1 MNEGAP
7 QPLSREE
14 LREGITEKLNTLH
27 AELNP
32 KELAMHQEMAKSTGA
47 DTVPMQL
54 EVDRLRR
61 QVEAKEL
68 ELARFDGRVQA
79 APKPTEE

>member
-1 MNEGAP
+1 MGMESFGNS
-7 QPLSREE
+7 QPSNREIIVEE
-14 LREGITEKLNTLH
+14 LDKLR
-27 AELNP
+27 AELNT
-32 KELAMHQEMAKSTGA
+32 KELPVHQEMARPTGL

-54 EVDRLRR
+54 EVDRLRQ

-68 ELARFDGRVQA
+68 ELARLDGRAPA